1 MGAPLRLQSRGDGSC
16 IAGFVYSSVSTH
28 APPTRRHRQSCG
40 RRIPTGNLAMT
51 RASRPASE
59 LAVWSACSAFMA
71 DLTSYA
77 SRRKLTSTST
87 TMGSSSMT
95 RVVLMLSLMLTL
107 DHSLSSVPG
116 RSLVE
121 AIERLQPDVKAL
133 VYSGYTE
140 EHLRLGSGPRNPC
153 PKCSKELLPVAQLC
167 AACALT
173 NAKPSSFQR
182 ECSSAIGFMTRLSP
196 KQRLRL
202 CRLTTGPLMQR
213 SSLTRIICDWSLLV
227 GGPWPRSQL
236 ARGAPLPR
244 SMGRLCRHGGWACAW
259 RATQRQYQGVAG
271 WAGRTAT
278 ARALGDAETPKR
290 SHCRKAILL
299 YSAETG
305 WRSRQ
310 TFPSQAPAFVSV

>member
-213 SSLTRIICDWSLLV
+213 SSLTRIICDWSLPALATISTC
-227 GGPWPRSQL
+227 PR
-236 ARGAPLPR
+236 R
-244 SMGRLCRHGGWACAW
+244 SASSINWATLRHGGWACAW

-310 TFPSQAPAFVSV
+310 TFPSQAPAIVSV